1 MNNHF
6 KLTVALA
13 PVEALCKSTVI
24 KVVVAKLK
32 VFKVVVPKSTEFKS
46 VEPKSTVIPILV

>member
-6 KLTVALA
+6 KLTVALS
-13 PVEALCKSTVI
+13 PLETVPKSTVI

-32 VFKVVVPKSTEFKS
+32 VFKVVVPKSTVFKP
-46 VEPKSTVIPILV
+46 VVPKSTIVPILV